1 MSDVDMGRTATEAP
15 PRQSGFEQRQGVE
28 RPASPVTAGRSIATL
43 IKELGADSSR
53 LVREEIALAKAEMRE
68 KLEVYRRSTARMA
81 VGGALLLAAM
91 LVVLVAVNR
100 GLTALLAQAMDLE
113 VAVWLAP
120 LMLAVV
126 FGLIGWSL
134 VRRGKEEMAA
144 EGLTPRATMETIREE
159 KRWVQEEMR

>member
-1 MSDVDMGRTATEAP
+1 
-15 PRQSGFEQRQGVE
+15 
-28 RPASPVTAGRSIATL
+28 
-43 IKELGADSSR
+43 
-53 LVREEIALAKAEMRE
+53 
-68 KLEVYRRSTARMA
+68 
-81 VGGALLLAAM
+81 M

-120 LMLAVV
+120 LILAVV